1 LFAARGLLEVGLQP
15 DPLRAQL
22 CGLPGRSLALRER
35 PGRELP
41 LLFELLRGRLALRA
55 LGREVERRRR
65 PRVMAARVLVRQGLD
80 LRRELRLLLR
90 EGGGLEA
97 QLDDLLGPGGV
108 RLAPGFEDAVVLP
121 QSREK

>member
-1 LFAARGLLEVGLQP
+1 
-15 DPLRAQL
+15 
-22 CGLPGRSLALRER
+22 
-35 PGRELP
+35 P

-55 LGREVERRRR
+55 LGREVKGRSR

-90 EGGGLEA
+90 EVGRLEA

-121 QSREK
+121 QSREERLGGRAVSPKPNEH